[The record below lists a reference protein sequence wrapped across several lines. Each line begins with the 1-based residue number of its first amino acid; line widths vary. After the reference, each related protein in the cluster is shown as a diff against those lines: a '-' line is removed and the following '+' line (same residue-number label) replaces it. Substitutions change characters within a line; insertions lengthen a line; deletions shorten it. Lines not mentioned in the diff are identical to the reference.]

1 MAAPRRGQGAR
12 TVSPLA
18 WPVSRSWLCHSF
30 SLFSD
35 TIIINVS
42 ARLSTGKSQVF
53 SLASG
58 NPRDLLSCQNADA
71 VRHALATADAA
82 GRSALPA
89 VRRPTVKRS
98 ARQND
103 PRRQNLMPRH
113 VAAPLFVFS
122 LPHKGGT
129 CLWQLQQPQA
139 QQRQQLRRRSRKFRQ
154 WKFLGLH
161 HAAAGRGSCRWTQRT
176 GSARLDRVRLSLED
190 RP

>member
-1 MAAPRRGQGAR
+1 MSSANGDEPSRSPQAAPKWLLRGVGKGLAP
-12 TVSPLA
+12 SPPLA

-30 SLFSD
+30 LLFSD

-113 VAAPLFVFS
+113 VAAPPFCF
-122 LPHKGGT
+122 
-129 CLWQLQQPQA
+129 
-139 QQRQQLRRRSRKFRQ
+139 
-154 WKFLGLH
+154 
-161 HAAAGRGSCRWTQRT
+161 
-176 GSARLDRVRLSLED
+176 
-190 RP
+190 

>member
-1 MAAPRRGQGAR
+1 MSSANGDEPSRSPQAAPKWLLRGVGKGLAP
-12 TVSPLA
+12 SPL
-18 WPVSRSWLCHSF
+18 

-113 VAAPLFVFS
+113 VAAPPFCF
-122 LPHKGGT
+122 
-129 CLWQLQQPQA
+129 
-139 QQRQQLRRRSRKFRQ
+139 
-154 WKFLGLH
+154 
-161 HAAAGRGSCRWTQRT
+161 
-176 GSARLDRVRLSLED
+176 
-190 RP
+190 